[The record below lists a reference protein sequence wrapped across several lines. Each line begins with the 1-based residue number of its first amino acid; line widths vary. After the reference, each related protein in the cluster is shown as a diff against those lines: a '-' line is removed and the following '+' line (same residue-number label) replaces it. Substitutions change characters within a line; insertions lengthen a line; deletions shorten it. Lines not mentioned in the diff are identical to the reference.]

1 MLVSFFLSFFFSG
14 QRGWFLLI
22 LIFKKLS
29 VLDKSLT
36 VASLLGPTMFVP
48 AKAVKKNG
56 EGVAYLLRSDN
67 SAKTL
72 HQCLGRVMEKFLDW
86 QGHGAPLG
94 SHISI
99 FFFLRFWRP
108 NPES

>member
-1 MLVSFFLSFFFSG
+1 M
-14 QRGWFLLI
+14 LI

-36 VASLLGPTMFVP
+36 VTSLLGPTMFVP

-56 EGVAYLLRSDN
+56 EGAAYLLRSDN

-86 QGHGAPLG
+86 QGHGAPFRF
-94 SHISI
+94 SYIH
-99 FFFLRFWRP
+99 FFSF
-108 NPES
+108 